1 MSTGRDEEWDDG
13 AVPDRHTP
21 TKRRASA
28 STRPGARPL
37 RHGAAV
43 AACLAVGFG
52 GGVATAEVWELPAG
66 GGGASVL
73 AAVDEDEAGTAPE
86 RDGDG
91 VTSRS
96 AAERAGNAEQGP
108 GDVDLAAPE
117 AVPAGD
123 PRPAPTPT
131 ESAPAPEP
139 TPAPTPEAPVAEAG
153 SGLVGTVTVE
163 PDLGGT
169 LTVVP
174 GEHPA
179 PGAGTVRSVRVEV
192 EAGLPV
198 DGEVFATAVLTTLN
212 DARGWSGPDGVTF
225 SRTAADD
232 ASIRVVLASPAT
244 TDRMC
249 APLDTGGKWSCGN
262 SASGTAVLNFERWV
276 VGATDFGDDLVT
288 YRHYLVNHE
297 VGHVLGHGHESCPSP
312 GAVAPVMVQQSMST
326 EGCLPNG
333 WPVP

>member
-1 MSTGRDEEWDDG
+1 MSTGYDEEWDDG
-13 AVPDRHTP
+13 AVPDRHTA
-21 TKRRASA
+21 TKRRATA
-28 STRPGARPL
+28 PTKPAARPL

-52 GGVATAEVWELPAG
+52 GGVATAQVWEIPG
-66 GGGASVL
+66 GGGGPGVL
-73 AAVDEDEAGTAPE
+73 VAADVTETDATAE

-91 VTSRS
+91 PTSRS
-96 AAERAGNAEQGP
+96 AAERAGSAEQGP
-108 GDVDLAAPE
+108 DDVDLATPE
-117 AVPAGD
+117 AVPAPD
-123 PRPAPTPT
+123 PQPTPT
-131 ESAPAPEP
+131 PTQTAPAPEP
-139 TPAPTPEAPVAEAG
+139 TPAPTPEAPVPEAG
-153 SGLVGTVTVE
+153 SGLVGAVTVE

-169 LTVVP
+169 LAVVP

-198 DGEVFATAVLTTLN
+198 DGEVFATAVLATLN
-212 DARGWSGPDGVTF
+212 DPRGWSGPDGVTF

-232 ASIRVVLASPAT
+232 ASIRVVLASPGT

-249 APLDTGGKWSCGN
+249 APLETAGKWSCGN
-262 SASGTAVLNFERWV
+262 SVSGTAVLNFERWV
-276 VGATDFGDDLVT
+276 VGATDFGEDLVT

-312 GAVAPVMVQQSMST
+312 GTVAPVMVQQSMST